1 MCCCCIVASEIRI
14 VLTQKKNPNSIFGNE
29 NTKINDVEIRNI
41 VCWTHSCV
49 TAYIYIYGETGY
61 VCDLLHERWTKL
73 WCIQFSSYLFFVKVI
88 FFYIFFYQ
96 YIYENIFLIHID
108 GIAALGIYIGCC
120 SIICTRSQ
128 NYLNINLIYRNVN
141 QTLMDCVLN
150 VIFD

>member
-1 MCCCCIVASEIRI
+1 MLKLGTLYAGLIH
-14 VLTQKKNPNSIFGNE
+14 VL
-29 NTKINDVEIRNI
+29 R
-41 VCWTHSCV
+41 H
-49 TAYIYIYGETGY
+49 IYIYMERQGTFVTYYMNGERNY
-61 VCDLLHERWTKL
+61 DVYN
-73 WCIQFSSYLFFVKVI
+73 FSSYLFFVKVI